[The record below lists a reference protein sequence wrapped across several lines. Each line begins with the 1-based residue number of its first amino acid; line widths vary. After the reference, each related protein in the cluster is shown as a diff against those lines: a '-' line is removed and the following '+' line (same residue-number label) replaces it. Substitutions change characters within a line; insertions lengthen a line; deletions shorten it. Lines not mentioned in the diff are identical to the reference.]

1 MKLWKWITFYTVF
14 LLILSGCASSAPVP
28 KQDRVVDATLPMV
41 KITKNGI
48 LPDMQAIAFEWSSVS
63 NPRVKGI
70 YIYKSTIGEK
80 STPLKH
86 FKTIEGRFST
96 HFIDT
101 DVVPDTEYKYAFK
114 TFSDEAEGKQSSVI
128 KVHSLAVLKSV
139 SWIYSKTGMPRTAK
153 IIWRPHNNHSVKS
166 YLIERKTLEDKEWE
180 ELAVVEGRLNAEY
193 IDKELDDNYVY
204 QYRIRVQTYE
214 GIVSAPSQVV
224 KIVTK
229 ALPIGVKTI
238 EVSKSLPKKIKITWT
253 KSKAKDFA
261 QYYLYRSEDMDGSYE
276 LIAKLYNNKFSDK
289 ISEDGKVYF
298 YRVSVVDKDTLES
311 LHDKL
316 SIRGQ
321 TLAKP
326 QAPEVVQAILTGNS
340 IKVTWNKTD
349 TRSRSFTLV
358 RKYKKGWFETITQ
371 EFKGLKNQK
380 YIDTNIVANSE
391 YIYTLYAI
399 DKYGIISNPSKEVIV
414 ITPESDK
421 IIVEPQVKEEAK
433 QESKVQ
439 EIKVQ
444 DSEEIIA
451 PMSDLNVDE
460 L

>member
-1 MKLWKWITFYTVF
+1 MKLWKLITFYTVF
-14 LLILSGCASSAPVP
+14 LLILSGCVSSTPVP
-28 KQDRVVDATLPMV
+28 KQDRVIDASLPMV
-41 KITKNGI
+41 QITKNGI
-48 LPDMQAIAFEWSSVS
+48 LPDMQAIAFEWHSVS
-63 NPRVKGI
+63 DPNVKGI
-70 YIYKSTIGEK
+70 YIYKSTIGEEH
-80 STPLKH
+80 SELKH
-86 FKTIEGRFST
+86 IKTIVGRFST

-101 DVVPDTEYKYAFK
+101 DIVPDTEYKYAFK

-166 YLIERKTLEDKEWE
+166 YIIERKTQEDKEWE

-204 QYRIRVQTYE
+204 QYRIRVQTYD
-214 GIVSAPSQVV
+214 GIVSAPSQEV

-229 ALPIGVKTI
+229 SLPVSVKSI
-238 EVSKSLPKKIKITWT
+238 KVSKSLPKKIKINWE

-261 QYYLYRSEDMDGSYE
+261 HYYLYRSESSDGSYE
-276 LIAKLYNNKFSDK
+276 LIAKLYNNKFIDK
-289 ISEDGKVYF
+289 INEDGQVYF
-298 YRVSVVDKDTLES
+298 YRVSVVDKDGLES
-311 LHDKL
+311 LHDNL
-316 SIRGQ
+316 SIKGE

-326 QAPEVVQAILTGNS
+326 HAPEVLQATLIGNS
-340 IKVTWNKTD
+340 IKVIWSRTD
-349 TRSRSFTLV
+349 TRSSSFTLV
-358 RKYKKGWFETITQ
+358 RKHKKGWFETLTK
-371 EFKGLKNQK
+371 EFRGLKNKK
-380 YIDTNIVANSE
+380 YIDTNIEANSE

-421 IIVEPQVKEEAK
+421 IIAEPKAKVEAK

-444 DSEEIIA
+444 DSEEIIS
-451 PMSDLNVDE
+451 PISDLNVDE